1 MRRRAA
7 GEDGW
12 DGEILRLLFFMRGNP
27 AVHTGASRRLSGTHE
42 RPDGR
47 LPLQC
52 AQHAHGLLRRQGRHV
67 GADDRQ
73 SDLGQ
78 HGRIGIA
85 CLLYTSPSP
94 RDA

>member
-7 GEDGW
+7 VEDGW

-27 AVHTGASRRLSGTHE
+27 AVYTGASRRLSGTHE
-42 RPDGR
+42 GPDGR

-67 GADDRQ
+67 ARTT
-73 SDLGQ
+73 
-78 HGRIGIA
+78 A
-85 CLLYTSPSP
+85 SPIWAST
-94 RDA
+94 AGSG